1 MTDSSQ
7 LPLHGVRILDF
18 TQVMLG
24 PCATQMLGDFGAD
37 IIKVERP
44 GAGDLSRHIF
54 GGTSVEA
61 TNNPSYLSLN
71 RNKRS
76 IEIDTKSEAGKQIV
90 YDLVKVSDVVIN
102 NFRAGV
108 MDQLG
113 LGYEKLK
120 AINPRIIVAS
130 GTGFGE
136 AGPYAQ
142 KGGQDMLAQAMSG
155 VMAVT
160 ADPSIPQSIYPTALC
175 DYTAAMHLVQ
185 GVMAAL
191 LAREK
196 TGCGQKVS
204 VSLYDSMLAM
214 QMQEAAYWN
223 KYHKVLNWAAMPL
236 AGHFE
241 TTDGAIVVVGAF
253 KPNPLRD
260 ICTALGI
267 EDLSITYPD
276 MASQVKNKAD
286 LQNTLRKNFALNTK
300 AHWLARLEEQDILCA
315 PVQSLGE
322 ALEDPQTAINNML
335 LELDHPVAGKL
346 AVISSPVHLSD
357 APVTVRHTPPQLG
370 EHTDEILREFG
381 LATDKSNGTE

>member
-1 MTDSSQ
+1 MTDSTQ
-7 LPLHGVRILDF
+7 LPLDGVRILDF

-90 YDLVKVSDVVIN
+90 YDLVKESDVVID

-136 AGPYAQ
+136 AGPYAK

-223 KYHKVLNWAAMPL
+223 KYGKVLNWAAMPL

-241 TTDGAIVVVGAF
+241 TLDGAIVVVGAF
-253 KPNPLRD
+253 KPNPLQD
-260 ICTALGI
+260 ICKALGI
-267 EDLSITYPD
+267 EDLSIAYPD

-300 AHWLARLEEQDILCA
+300 AHWLARLGEQDILCA
-315 PVQSLGE
+315 PVQSLGD
-322 ALEDPQTAINNML
+322 ALADPQTAINNML
-335 LELDHPVAGKL
+335 LEIDHPVLGKL
-346 AVISSPVHLSD
+346 MVVGSPVHLSD
-357 APVTVRHTPPQLG
+357 APVTVRRTPPQLG
-370 EHTDEILREFG
+370 EHTEQILREFG
-381 LATDKSNGTE
+381 LATDHGNSAE